1 MRLRSLSRLVL
12 ALAATSVVVAGGIAL
27 AGNST
32 LSYTA
37 GQSTAIQTQLIPKYN
52 AEHCTR
58 FGQAVSCS
66 TAELVSAGCTV
77 QTFKTI
83 VQDSCVIFT
92 QDVTGE
98 AAFLKEVANI
108 GLITVNN
115 RLIASD
121 VANYQAAECSR
132 FKSLSVANQNTE
144 CTLRGLATGCA
155 GPCP

>member
-1 MRLRSLSRLVL
+1 MRLRSLSFVVLAVAVGL
-12 ALAATSVVVAGGIAL
+12 ALAGVVL

-32 LSYTA
+32 LTYTA

-52 AEHCTR
+52 AEHCSR
-58 FGQAVSCS
+58 FGLPISCS
-66 TAELVSAGCTV
+66 TSDLTTAGCTV

-83 VQDSCVIFT
+83 VQDSCVVFT
-92 QDVTGE
+92 SDVTGE
-98 AAFLKEVANI
+98 ALFLKEVANI

-121 VANYQAAECSR
+121 IQNYNAAECAR
-132 FKSLSVANQNTE
+132 FKALSVANQNSE

-155 GPCP
+155 GPCQ

>member
-1 MRLRSLSRLVL
+1 MRLRSLLLIVIGL
-12 ALAATSVVVAGGIAL
+12 ALAGGIVL

-37 GQSTAIQTQLIPKYN
+37 GQSTAIQNQLIPKYN

-58 FGQAVSCS
+58 FGLALSCS

-83 VQDSCVIFT
+83 VQDSCVVFT
-92 QDVTGE
+92 SDVTGE

-108 GLITVNN
+108 GLVTVNN

-121 VANYQAAECSR
+121 IQNYQAAECSR
-132 FKSLSVANQNTE
+132 FKALSVANQNSE

-155 GPCP
+155 GPCQ